1 MTLELAAIQHDIAWE
16 SPTET
21 ITVVRPLVLD
31 AAEQGATLISL
42 TEMWACGFSMN
53 TEVVAEPP
61 DGLTATTMHE
71 LAEETGCWI
80 AGSFCLL
87 IHLLVCWLTWGVV
100 PHARRS
106 GRSRR
111 M

>member
-21 ITVVRPLVLD
+21 ITAVRPLVLD

-53 TEVVAEPP
+53 T
-61 DGLTATTMHE
+61 
-71 LAEETGCWI
+71 
-80 AGSFCLL
+80 
-87 IHLLVCWLTWGVV
+87 
-100 PHARRS
+100 
-106 GRSRR
+106 
-111 M
+111 

>member
-21 ITVVRPLVLD
+21 IAAVRPLVLD

-61 DGLTATTMHE
+61 DGRVHVHLYWYWCCCCRCPWTT
-71 LAEETGCWI
+71 
-80 AGSFCLL
+80 
-87 IHLLVCWLTWGVV
+87 
-100 PHARRS
+100 
-106 GRSRR
+106 
-111 M
+111 